1 MSKVCYFAS
10 NKVLAEKENPFVK
23 RYSINE
29 AIENGLKIDL
39 QFSDG
44 IDSNQP
50 DVILWAE
57 SEEALDFPSIYIS
70 EPYSEAPK
78 SDMKYYA
85 EIGGYPEKDLP
96 GIIEYIHEHMK
107 KDKSSKTQTLELW
120 YIWLG
125 NDYGE
130 IVEKTCSFKELTEE
144 YLKAIFTDDEADY
157 KIVITR

>member
-1 MSKVCYFAS
+1 MSRVCYFAS
-10 NKVLAEKENPFVK
+10 NKILAEKKNRFVK
-23 RYSINE
+23 RYSINGALE
-29 AIENGLKIDL
+29 KGIKIDL
-39 QFSDG
+39 KLFGG
-44 IDSNQP
+44 IDRDQP

-85 EIGGYPEKDLP
+85 EIEGYPEKDLP

-107 KDKSSKTQTLELW
+107 KDKGGKTQFLELW

-125 NDYGE
+125 DDQDE
-130 IVEKTCSFKELTEE
+130 IIEKTCSLKDLTEE
-144 YLKAIFTDDEADY
+144 YLKAILTDDEADY